1 MRRMRLQMQRG
12 RRVVPQEQNAEEA
25 AKLVYACA
33 ICKNIFKEPGY
44 CSNCDAV
51 LKSKP
56 AG

>member
-1 MRRMRLQMQRG
+1 MRLQMQRG
-12 RRVVPQEQNAEEA
+12 RRVVSQEQNAEEA